1 MHMYMC
7 LSVPNRGFL
16 KLACGQLSV
25 YMMTEMYLAVIIIY
39 LIDDAYS
46 HLCVLC
52 YYKLFTGIK
61 LAGGMQ
67 MVTTWNSLSTI
78 FCDMNIVFVKALKHR
93 GCCDLCV

>member
-1 MHMYMC
+1 MC
-7 LSVPNRGFL
+7 LSVPSRGFL

-25 YMMTEMYLAVIIIY
+25 YTMTEMYLAVIIIY

-67 MVTTWNSLSTI
+67 MVTTWNSLSSI
-78 FCDMNIVFVKALKHR
+78 FRDMNIVFVKALKHR